1 MSVDGEF
8 KRLMA
13 DDRLCADVLKAVRDG
28 DAAALRRLGFGGF
41 AQYAG
46 RLSELMTVSVRGG
59 LDFSEDFGELM
70 RQVNSPARYAHH
82 LVNECGTAVQT
93 ALDERQGVHLRAVQ
107 LPYNDGRTKG
117 LIGDALSRETPEQGK
132 EALATG
138 LGTAVKDAGN
148 EFMKQ
153 NAEQR
158 SRAGF
163 TVTVERTGGANCC
176 PWCADRVGKWELK
189 NAPKDVFGVHD
200 NCTCMVDYTNSKGTV
215 RGRAVTHKI
224 DGKTVTKWEFADK
237 IPYTPPRVLTKE
249 EAAAR
254 GGFDKPKR
262 LTGGANG
269 GIIKAEGYAEDNF
282 DRKLTLS
289 TIAEDLRAVNP
300 KYKRGTP
307 YGDNCQRCVPTY
319 YLRRKGYKVEALPTG
334 INPQIDSQLYI
345 QPHILWER
353 GGTPVVPIQTIGSK
367 YFGKPEIIE
376 AMRELPDGAMFEVFC
391 KWKNRSG
398 GHVFIA
404 EKIDGKTH
412 FIDPQIGDMDVSR
425 YFSDMKLNQ
434 TTFWRIDNARL
445 REDMIPYCCK
455 TVRGDDDDTK

>member
-1 MSVDGEF
+1 LGIYLAENMNKYDNLKWRAHGMSVDGEF

-13 DDRLCADVLKAVRDG
+13 DDRLCADVLKAVRENDT
-28 DAAALRRLGFGGF
+28 AALRRLGFGGF

-93 ALDERQGVHLRAVQ
+93 ALDERQGLRLRVVQ
-107 LPYNDGRTKG
+107 PPYNDGRTKG

-138 LGTAVKDAGN
+138 LGTEVKDAGN

-163 TVTVERTGGANCC
+163 TVTVERTGGSNCC

-200 NCTCMVDYTNSKGTV
+200 KCTCMVAYTNS
-215 RGRAVTHKI
+215 RGVSTQARAAA
-224 DGKTVTKWEFADK
+224 GKWLWHPVEQNA
-237 IPYTPPRVLTKE
+237 PSLHVLTGGEK
-249 EAAAR
+249 R
-254 GGFDKPKR
+254 GAGEPVRLAKNPGAGAPKM

-269 GIIKAEGYAEDNF
+269 GIIELDIKKLLMQKIADGEISTQINPEVQNRHFLGTKERQEFLDRGIEKSYFLPGVTLEMLQDFLSKKVGTGKLYINRKGNIEEIFNF
-282 DRKLTLS
+282 GKDVAYDTMWNRK
-289 TIAEDLRAVNP
+289 
-300 KYKRGTP
+300 TP
-307 YGDNCQRCVPTY
+307 YM
-319 YLRRKGYKVEALPTG
+319 KV
-334 INPQIDSQLYI
+334 LY
-345 QPHILWER
+345 
-353 GGTPVVPIQTIGSK
+353 SK
-367 YFGKPEIIE
+367 K
-376 AMRELPDGAMFEVFC
+376 R
-391 KWKNRSG
+391 
-398 GHVFIA
+398 
-404 EKIDGKTH
+404 TH
-412 FIDPQIGDMDVSR
+412 F
-425 YFSDMKLNQ
+425 F
-434 TTFWRIDNARL
+434 
-445 REDMIPYCCK
+445 PYSPL
-455 TVRGDDDDTK
+455 GGEIE